1 MLPTP
6 RPPSLLHLIIPD
18 LEESTIKHYK
28 EGKFFNGS
36 YKSMKPIQTSTH
48 IFKKK
53 KKNLST
59 PEHLWK
65 IYKEEGRGEVRVLN
79 SSFKSEEKK
88 P

>member
-1 MLPTP
+1 MAHTNPW
-6 RPPSLLHLIIPD
+6 SL
-18 LEESTIKHYK
+18 YK
-28 EGKFFNGS
+28 LLLT
-36 YKSMKPIQTSTH
+36 YL
-48 IFKKK
+48 KKK